1 MIIDCGVCKL
11 EQTDACADCFVTAVL
26 DGHGAIELTSAQE
39 QAMRHLSDAGMV
51 SPLRLVVNSDSAAV
65 AG

>member
-1 MIIDCGVCKL
+1 MIIDCGMCEL

-26 DGHGAIELTSAQE
+26 DGHGAIQLTSVEE

-51 SPLRLVVNSDSAAV
+51 SPLRLVVNDDTAAV

>member
-1 MIIDCGVCKL
+1 MIIDCGLCEL
-11 EQTDACADCFVTAVL
+11 DQTDACADCFVTAVL
-26 DGHGAIELTSAQE
+26 DGHGAIELTSAEE

-51 SPLRLVVNSDSAAV
+51 SPLRLVVNSDTTAA